1 MVGSGRTNKMRWT
14 KNGKAAQL
22 LKKMFLDLE
31 IDPDHF
37 SAESIFESQDIF
49 QRYEFNIFAK
59 HLRDMA
65 ESVKSAGGVEFWDGG
80 K

>member
-1 MVGSGRTNKMRWT
+1 
-14 KNGKAAQL
+14 
-22 LKKMFLDLE
+22 MFLDLE

-37 SAESIFESQDIF
+37 SVESIFESRDVF
-49 QRYEFNIFAK
+49 QRYEFNIFVK

-65 ESVKSAGGVEFWDGG
+65 ESIKLTGGVEFWDGS